1 MAQLKQNQPLV
12 KVQALSLLS
21 LSDMYKPIDAN
32 DNIYDEKIA
41 ELFPLVRSLAKK
53 YSSNSHDIDDLV
65 QEGII
70 GVIKAVDNFDETK
83 ATKFST
89 YAVFWI
95 KKYIL
100 DYLNRHYSAIHSDY
114 YETLDSVTED
124 SDIEIED
131 QSKISLNF
139 PANFPEQEKQ
149 IIIELYEYEFTL
161 KQVALNLDIS
171 RERARQ
177 LKEKALRR
185 LKAAGF
191 TIE

>member
-1 MAQLKQNQPLV
+1 
-12 KVQALSLLS
+12 
-21 LSDMYKPIDAN
+21 MYKPVDAS

-65 QEGII
+65 QEGMI

-83 ATKFST
+83 DTKFST

-100 DYLNRHYSAIHSDY
+100 DYLNRHSSAIHSEY
-114 YETLDSVTED
+114 YETLDSITDD

-139 PANFPEQEKQ
+139 PANFPKQEKQ
-149 IIIELYEYEFTL
+149 VIIELYEYEFTL
-161 KQVALNLDIS
+161 KQVALNLGIS